1 MMAERTGMDDTL
13 DFLKLVKENLTH
25 DCKPWLAYDM
35 HRSHQS
41 RIVQDYA

>member
-41 RIVQDYA
+41 RIVQDYV